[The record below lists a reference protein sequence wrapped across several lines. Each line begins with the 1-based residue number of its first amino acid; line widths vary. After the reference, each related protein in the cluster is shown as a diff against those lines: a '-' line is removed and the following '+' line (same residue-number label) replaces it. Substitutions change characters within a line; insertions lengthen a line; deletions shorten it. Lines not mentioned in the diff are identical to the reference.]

1 MIEAVKVSK
10 EYRMGAV
17 TLQVLKDVSLVI
29 KPGDFVAITGPS
41 GAGKSTLLHLLAGL
55 DTPTKG
61 DVRWEGASVSRLS
74 DAKRARFRNRK
85 VGIVFQFYHLMPELS
100 AVENVMLPGLIGGQ
114 ARRQVKERAAACLSQ
129 VGLKARQRHRPREL
143 SGGEQQRVAIA
154 RALVNEPAVL
164 FADEPTGN
172 LDSKTGEG
180 IIELLTALP
189 TRHGTGLVLV
199 THDERLAGKAK
210 YVITL
215 QDGRK
220 VSG

>member
-1 MIEAVKVSK
+1 MIEARGVWK

-17 TLQVLKDVSLVI
+17 TLPVLKDVSLTI
-29 KPGDFVAITGPS
+29 RPGHFVAVTGPS

-61 DVRWEGASVSRLS
+61 EVRWEGSSLSRLS
-74 DAKRARFRNRK
+74 DAKRSEFRNRK

-100 AVENVMLPGLIGGQ
+100 ALENVMLPGLIGRKPG
-114 ARRQVKERAAACLSQ
+114 RLLRERATACLSQ
-129 VGLKARQRHRPREL
+129 VGLKTRLRHRPREL

-172 LDSKTGEG
+172 LDSKTGES

-189 TRHGTGLVLV
+189 RQKTGLVLV
-199 THDERLAGKAK
+199 THDERLATKAEH
-210 YVITL
+210 VITL

>member
-1 MIEAVKVSK
+1 
-10 EYRMGAV
+10 MGAV
-17 TLQVLKDVSLVI
+17 TLPVLKDVSLAI
-29 KPGDFVAITGPS
+29 KPGDFVAVTGPS

-61 DVRWEGASVSRLS
+61 EVRWEGSSLSRLS
-74 DAKRARFRNRK
+74 DAKRAQFRNRK

-100 AVENVMLPGLIGGQ
+100 ALENVMLPGLI
-114 ARRQVKERAAACLSQ
+114 ARRSRTALKERASACLHQ
-129 VGLKARQRHRPREL
+129 VGLKARLRHRPREL

-172 LDSKTGEG
+172 LDSKSGEA

-189 TRHGTGLVLV
+189 RQKTGLVLV
-199 THDERLAGKAK
+199 THDERLASHAEH
-210 YVITL
+210 VIKL